1 MEVDPRGLPA
11 AMKAW
16 REREPQPALT
26 LRCGAPGC
34 DADVGA
40 VYQTPQGPVVESWL
54 TAPEQAHDPYAP
66 ASADLAAFAD
76 NLGVVGLLDDVPA
89 STGAGDDEPAG
100 AQAPEPQPAEVQQTV
115 VAQIDMLVVDR
126 YWTDPEPLC
135 PRHGSLQLDR
145 AALTRAFRGG
155 ETSFAVGAP

>member
-26 LRCGAPGC
+26 LRCGAPDC

-54 TAPEQAHDPYAP
+54 TVPEQAHDPYAP
-66 ASADLAAFAD
+66 ASADLASFAD
-76 NLGVVGLLDDVPA
+76 DLGVVGLLDDVPA
-89 STGAGDDEPAG
+89 STATGGDEPAE
-100 AQAPEPQPAEVQQTV
+100 APVPETQPPAVRQAV
-115 VAQIDMLVVDR
+115 VAQIDMLIVDR
-126 YWTDPEPLC
+126 YWTDPKPLC
-135 PRHGSLQLDR
+135 PRHGELQLDR
-145 AALTRAFRGG
+145 AGLTRAYRGG
-155 ETSFAVGAP
+155 ETSFAVGAS